1 MERFILS
8 LNCLFAI
15 NCKLRFVED
24 FPQPIYVLISPSIA
38 GNPYALQ
45 LQNTSH
51 FKHVLSL
58 FRLKRQARRRTK
70 NEGLDAT
77 FLRIS
82 KIDPRVRP
90 SLNHTHRLESGQS
103 LANRPATDIEPVGKV
118 TFRRQS
124 FVRLIA
130 TLINE

>member
-1 MERFILS
+1 MERLILS
-8 LNCLFAI
+8 FNCLFAI
-15 NCKLRFVED
+15 DCKLRFSED
-24 FPQPIYVLISPSIA
+24 FFQLIYVLISSSVA
-38 GNPYALQ
+38 GYPYALQ

-58 FRLKRQARRRTK
+58 FSLERQTRRRTK
-70 NEGLDAT
+70 NEGLNAT
-77 FLRIS
+77 FLGMS

-90 SLNHTHRLESGQS
+90 SLNDTHRLESGQS
-103 LANRPATDIEPVGKV
+103 LANRPATDIEPVGKI
-118 TFRRQS
+118 TFRWQS